1 MGCLRG
7 ESKEWLGRRRRS
19 RIPININVKN
29 KIIINGKECS
39 SPDELPPELRKAY
52 DHSPAIRANSPQMQ
66 ITGSSK
72 VTFNGQTY
80 NDHDAMP
87 DEVRRIY
94 DSAMEVI
101 DRNHDGIPDSLQTGE
116 NAVLP
121 SGGASTPMSPLP
133 AQQRPI
139 SPDRP
144 GQRRI
149 IITVVVIPVVLLA
162 IALFYFGFIR

>member
-1 MGCLRG
+1 
-7 ESKEWLGRRRRS
+7 
-19 RIPININVKN
+19 
-29 KIIINGKECS
+29 
-39 SPDELPPELRKAY
+39 
-52 DHSPAIRANSPQMQ
+52 MQ

-80 NDHDAMP
+80 NNHDAMP

-94 DSAMEVI
+94 DSAIEAN

-116 NAVLP
+116 NAVL
-121 SGGASTPMSPLP
+121 SSTGASTPMSPLP
-133 AQQRPI
+133 AQQSPI

-149 IITVVVIPVVLLA
+149 IITVVAILIVLLA
-162 IALFYFGFIR
+162 IALFYFGSIR